1 MWLKSGQCVSCFDFA
16 PSAESEW
23 VVEVVRTLKEDMFL
37 LVVCNVER
45 KSKEQICTKKNPKFE
60 SRCVKEEQWF
70 GPSVKSRFT
79 RLLSPT
85 ALTSLNIISLTR
97 ILLHFLNPQK

>member
-37 LVVCNVER
+37 LVVSNVER
-45 KSKEQICTKKNPKFE
+45 KSKEQICTKKK
-60 SRCVKEEQWF
+60 QI
-70 GPSVKSRFT
+70 
-79 RLLSPT
+79 
-85 ALTSLNIISLTR
+85 LNRDVLKKNSGLG
-97 ILLHFLNPQK
+97 QV